1 MLAQLLQ
8 RLHVEMVVGKGPRLE
23 ELPERDEVR
32 SLEFAQLLAGPP
44 PVSSPLFGQ
53 YPFYN
58 EIAVFS

>member
-8 RLHVEMVVGKGPRLE
+8 RLYVEMVVGKEPRLE

-44 PVSSPLFGQ
+44 PVSSPLFG
-53 YPFYN
+53 
-58 EIAVFS
+58 